1 MKKLAVLSFA
11 LSLVVLANAMVM
23 AEETTITFG
32 RFGNITLY
40 QPTPHPA
47 NVILFVSGDGGWNKG
62 VVDMARD
69 LAAMDTLVA
78 GIDIVHYLRQLATAG
93 DACGYP
99 AADFENLSHFLQKRL
114 RFPQY
119 ILPAL
124 VGYSSGA
131 TLVYAVLAQ
140 APPGTF
146 IGAISLG
153 FCPDLPLDK
162 PLCKGSGLTMTAG
175 ARGRGIVFLPA
186 GHLKDP
192 WIALQGTV
200 DQVCNPPETQ
210 AFVQKVAN
218 AELILLPKVGHGY
231 SVPKNWMPQFTSAF
245 VKMSQRR
252 RAQDQIVNADLADLP
267 LTEVPATGRI
277 SSTLAVLI
285 TGDGGWAGLDQD
297 IAARLAQSGIA
308 VVGLNA
314 LKYFWTP
321 RSPDRL
327 GADLGRILGHY
338 MGKWQKTRALL
349 IGYSMGADVL
359 PFAVNRLSPDRRA
372 QVTAVGLLAPGYRTA
387 FAFHLSNWIGGDTG
401 DTLPVQPEVERIS
414 VLPVICAYGKSD
426 KESLCPALDPKR
438 ITVMA
443 LSGGHHFGGDYDTII
458 EALVSRAEK

>member
-1 MKKLAVLSFA
+1 MLSFA
-11 LSLVVLANAMVM
+11 LLIVVLATAMVA
-23 AEETTITFG
+23 AEETTIAFG
-32 RFGNITLY
+32 RFGNVTLY

-69 LAAMDTLVA
+69 LAAMDALVA
-78 GIDIVHYLRQLATAG
+78 GIDIVHYLGQLATAG

-114 RFPQY
+114 GFPQY
-119 ILPAL
+119 VLPVL

-140 APPGTF
+140 SPPGTF
-146 IGAISLG
+146 AGAMSLG
-153 FCPDLPLDK
+153 FCPDLPLVK

-175 ARGRGIVFLPA
+175 PRGKGVVFKPA
-186 GHLKDP
+186 AHLKDP

-200 DQVCNPPETQ
+200 DQVCNPTETQ
-210 AFVQKVAN
+210 AFVQEVAN
-218 AELILLPKVGHGY
+218 AEVILLPKVGHGY
-231 SVPKNWMPQFTSAF
+231 SVPRNWMPQFKSAF
-245 VKMSQRR
+245 LKLSQRR
-252 RAQDQIVNADLADLP
+252 GAQDQIVNTDLADLP
-267 LTEVPATGRI
+267 LTEVPATGKAGR
-277 SSTLAVLI
+277 TLAVLI
-285 TGDGGWAGLDQD
+285 TGDGGWAGLDQE
-297 IAARLAQSGIA
+297 IAARLAESGIA

-314 LKYFWTP
+314 LKYFWSPRTP
-321 RSPDRL
+321 EVL
-327 GADLGRILGHY
+327 GSDLERILRHY
-338 MGKWQKTRALL
+338 LEKWQKERALL

-372 QVTAVGLLAPGYRTA
+372 QVAAVGLLAPGHRTA
-387 FAFHLSNWIGGDTG
+387 FAFHLSDWIGGDTS

-414 VLPVICAYGKSD
+414 GLPVICAYGESD

-438 ITVMA
+438 VTVMG